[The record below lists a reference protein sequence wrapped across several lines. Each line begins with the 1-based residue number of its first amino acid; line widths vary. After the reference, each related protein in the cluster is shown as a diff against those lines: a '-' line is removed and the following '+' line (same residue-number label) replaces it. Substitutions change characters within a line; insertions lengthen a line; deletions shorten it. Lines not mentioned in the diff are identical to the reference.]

1 MKLAF
6 LPAAALLLAAPGF
19 AQTATELLQ
28 SGIYDQETTGNLD
41 EAISIY
47 RQIVNSAGHSELA
60 AQAQYRLAET
70 FLQKGDL
77 PTAAAEY
84 QRLAQNYPDQQQL
97 LRGSKVALALQRY
110 GVRSAS
116 PGTPAPPA
124 GVLNSG
130 HYHHNLTGVEFDL
143 PSGWSVGI
151 TRPIDGNPQE
161 MTVLVDPEGRAIF
174 ASVDML
180 KVDTPASSIPGA
192 LSRTVPQLLTRRAG
206 SLPPHR
212 VPNYQIRPG
221 SEVQTSI
228 GGNQAVQAIGEYKQG
243 GQNIAERLTWV
254 FTEHTRVYFFAKTT
268 ADDLPALQISFDQ
281 LIQSARIP

>member
-97 LRGSKVALALQRY
+97 LRCSGTGFVRLLQGRPPRRQGSSIAATIITTSR
-110 GVRSAS
+110 AW
-116 PGTPAPPA
+116 
-124 GVLNSG
+124 NSICPRDG
-130 HYHHNLTGVEFDL
+130 
-143 PSGWSVGI
+143 PSGLPDRS
-151 TRPIDGNPQE
+151 T
-161 MTVLVDPEGRAIF
+161 AIH
-174 ASVDML
+174 
-180 KVDTPASSIPGA
+180 K
-192 LSRTVPQLLTRRAG
+192 R
-206 SLPPHR
+206 
-212 VPNYQIRPG
+212 
-221 SEVQTSI
+221 
-228 GGNQAVQAIGEYKQG
+228 
-243 GQNIAERLTWV
+243 
-254 FTEHTRVYFFAKTT
+254 
-268 ADDLPALQISFDQ
+268 
-281 LIQSARIP
+281 